1 MRDMAYNYSNIG
13 LISGFS
19 GDTSGCSETT
29 NSLYTLTGSA
39 ITTTSDY
46 LSCPYI
52 ELSANAITE
61 LWISFDVYYLSVPN
75 SSNIRVFTNNHSFDS
90 YGNQGANIAFDGS
103 RESSSDSV
111 ISANKRY
118 HFMIHVLSSTSGI
131 IEIFVNGKKINSY
144 SGNVFSGEIIQKVRF
159 GENSSGSKW
168 ISNINISDSYPAI
181 SRIVGTPSF
190 LCVTWIPSS
199 STTITIDTTRDIT
212 ATQTPISDMVRTAQT
227 TENIIS
233 DTYRTLANVNTVLVD
248 TNRAVQV
255 TDTITAD
262 TVRILT
268 TSGSTTIDI
277 DTIRHVIVRNAVN
290 VDTLRMV
297 QATET
302 ITADTVRILQVAN
315 TVMADTDRIVANGN
329 VQTVTADLLRQI
341 VASEPFTADTA
352 RIVRAQSDIKYDTFR
367 CLQNPV
373 ILAADTLRGV
383 CKTETISGDTIRHIP
398 YIVPDG
404 GVASSKI
411 SLSISLAEKTLSDS
425 FSLQTVDDIGL
436 KYVVRGSFLDM
447 PYYFMVDSRDWT
459 GLRHDLRGTYS
470 KDKQLYTP
478 FVYPATASMT
488 AMAHCRALSASL
500 GVSLTAD
507 FDDFTPTASMA
518 SASANYK
525 SIISSLFGWTDRV
538 PRREINVFLRDN
550 VLHVLQRGHE
560 PSAIDITDT
569 RHTKPVYHEDI
580 VRSIWGGGGGDGA
593 HNGITIE
600 PEPYTG
606 TVTDGDD
613 TLSYTFGLLMSRTNA
628 KETTT
633 YNYTTYQGLFSEYIA
648 SKVTETADETR
659 TTQYEYRPTAT
670 NDLFLCTETETTV
683 KKNSS
688 SKSVRVTYHRYSGG
702 GMYETAVYIDGA
714 YQGSSHNPGP
724 PSGKVSRYYVN
735 QANRSLGS
743 AYADDTDGA
752 KLYGKALIDTEFPI
766 KERAMLQTLTDEINA
781 MDGMT
786 EKTVSMTIYQ
796 YNHAIDFTDRITFRG
811 EQYYLRSNNLV
822 KNTRDRSQ
830 SVVLVRWY

>member
-1 MRDMAYNYSNIG
+1 MAAREGSTLYAGDDLIGDGTYYVGDTIIDSDNFWILPIDQTLNSDAIRNVTATQVLNGDTVAMVGTLVGTQTANMDMVSNVVATQV
-13 LISGFS
+13 FS
-19 GDTSGCSETT
+19 GDA
-29 NSLYTLTGSA
+29 SA
-39 ITTTSDY
+39 IVR
-46 LSCPYI
+46 
-52 ELSANAITE
+52 ANQ
-61 LWISFDVYYLSVPN
+61 SFNADTVAS
-75 SSNIRVFTNNHSFDS
+75 IR
-90 YGNQGANIAFDGS
+90 
-103 RESSSDSV
+103 
-111 ISANKRY
+111 
-118 HFMIHVLSSTSGI
+118 M
-131 IEIFVNGKKINSY
+131 
-144 SGNVFSGEIIQKVRF
+144 
-159 GENSSGSKW
+159 
-168 ISNINISDSYPAI
+168 
-181 SRIVGTPSF
+181 
-190 LCVTWIPSS
+190 
-199 STTITIDTTRDIT
+199 
-212 ATQTPISDMVRTAQT
+212 TQAL
-227 TENIIS
+227 NA
-233 DTYRTLANVNTVLVD
+233 DTYRTVTAT
-248 TNRAVQV
+248 QV
-255 TDTITAD
+255 
-262 TVRILT
+262 
-268 TSGSTTIDI
+268 IDG
-277 DTIRHVIVRNAVN
+277 DTIRHV
-290 VDTLRMV
+290 
-297 QATET
+297 
-302 ITADTVRILQVAN
+302 
-315 TVMADTDRIVANGN
+315 
-329 VQTVTADLLRQI
+329 
-341 VASEPFTADTA
+341 
-352 RIVRAQSDIKYDTFR
+352 
-367 CLQNPV
+367 
-373 ILAADTLRGV
+373 
-383 CKTETISGDTIRHIP
+383 P
-398 YIVPDG
+398 YVVPDG

-411 SLSISLAEKTLSDS
+411 SLSISLQEKTLSDS

-447 PYYFMVDSRDWT
+447 PYSFMVDSRDWT

-518 SASANYK
+518 SANANYK

-538 PRREINVFLRDN
+538 PRREINVFIRDN
-550 VLHVLQRGHE
+550 TLHVLQRGHE

-580 VRSIWGGGGGDGA
+580 VRSVWGGGGGDGA

-670 NDLFLCTETETTV
+670 SDLFLCTETETTV

-743 AYADDTDGA
+743 AYADDTGGA

-786 EKTVSMTIYQ
+786 EKTVSMTICQ
-796 YNHAIDFTDRITFRG
+796 YNHSIDFTDRITFRG

-822 KNTRDRSQ
+822 KNTRERSQ